1 MSSRRVILSVDDD
14 AVNQTVIEILLE
26 GSGYEVIQA
35 MDGVEALEVLESSDQ
50 LPDLILLDVMMPRM
64 SGYEVC
70 RKIRE
75 IYPASLP
82 VVMISAKSSKEDI
95 IQGLECQCN
104 DYVTKPFDKD
114 ELLAR
119 IDILLNLN
127 DLRFEQRRIECQ
139 DAVKKLALPKPM
151 PPSTVMES
159 VVAVEIISE
168 ESVKP
173 FTEFL
178 ARKFDLVP
186 IPNRIG
192 CVFSA
197 LECNGN
203 MSSVVE
209 FISALCEYS
218 GNDQRLI
225 CAVARGKCMSCN
237 FDGPVPSLV
246 MYGPVMDS
254 LSGLVSDSTKYRSSE
269 GGCIIVTTRDLENY
283 FSNFTKVANLKD
295 SVAISMTPNGTV
307 FVDDETDRIHVRP
320 VWAPAAP
327 TQPVSDAQI
336 DSLRA
341 RKNQLV
347 SELRSGDLLT
357 SFDELEST
365 IGRLKSQ
372 LGSLELEYRDKTGKV
387 NEALRNVLQFESLNE
402 RLFLEIKR
410 KQFELGPHFQP

>member
-1 MSSRRVILSVDDD
+1 VILSVDDD

-26 GSGYEVIQA
+26 GSGYDVIQA
-35 MDGVEALEVLESSDQ
+35 MDGVEALEVLESRDQ

-95 IQGLECQCN
+95 IQGLECRCN

-127 DLRFEQRRIECQ
+127 DLRSEQRINENRE
-139 DAVKKLALPKPM
+139 AVKKLALPKPI
-151 PPSTVMES
+151 PPIMES

-178 ARKFDLVP
+178 ARKFDLIP

-192 CVFSA
+192 CVLSA
-197 LECNGN
+197 IECNGN

-209 FISALCEYS
+209 FITALCGYS
-218 GNDQRLI
+218 GSDQRLI
-225 CAVARGKCMSCN
+225 CAVARGHCMSYN

-254 LSGLVSDSTKYRSSE
+254 LTSLVSDSTKYRFSE
-269 GGCIIVTTRDLENY
+269 GGCVVVTNRDLEKY
-283 FSNFTKVANLKD
+283 FSKFEKVANSKD
-295 SVAISMTPNGTV
+295 SIAISITVSGNV
-307 FVDDETDRIHVRP
+307 FVDDETERIHVRP
-320 VWAPAAP
+320 VWAPQAP
-327 TQPVSDAQI
+327 TEPVSDALI

-347 SELRSGDLLT
+347 SELGSEDLMT
-357 SFDELEST
+357 TFDELEST

-372 LGSLELEYRDKTGKV
+372 LGNLESEYREKTGQV
-387 NEALRNVLQFESLNE
+387 NEALRNVLQFECLNE
-402 RLFLEIKR
+402 RLFMEIKR